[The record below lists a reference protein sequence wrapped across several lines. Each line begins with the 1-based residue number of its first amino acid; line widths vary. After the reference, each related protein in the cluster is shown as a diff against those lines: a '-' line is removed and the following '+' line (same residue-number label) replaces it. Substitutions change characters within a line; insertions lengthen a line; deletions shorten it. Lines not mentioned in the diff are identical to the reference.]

1 MRNIISKF
9 LFTLLALSL
18 GFGQV
23 WATDLCSATLNG
35 ISSNSNTTGVAQT
48 GCTMKWNSVTSSGSD
63 VVTIG
68 SISFYKFSGS
78 SSYVQLILTSGSFQ
92 AGDVVTVTAT
102 SNGSNKSILY
112 SLHSDG
118 GNKATAQTVSKTET
132 VDIPY
137 TLVAADI
144 ESDGSI
150 KIFRGGNTN
159 IRFGSFSVS
168 RTSSCDAGDPG
179 DISKGA
185 LVGGTLTLEAE
196 GSAASGDT
204 WYWQTAADGTS
215 TSNSGSS
222 FGVTEA
228 GTYYIRSYNT
238 AADCWSD
245 AKSFTVQATDLVAN
259 YTVTYMDGL
268 LPLGNEVVAVGSN
281 PTATGITTA
290 KDLYTFESWQLS
302 GSDIALDDAS
312 WASVAADASITLTA
326 RYSANYAFGTYSFVN
341 VAEVGTAPNKL
352 TMTDGSTVNVPA
364 GSRVDNIY
372 FSAMAIKYESGA
384 SDALNDYKGWKIN
397 TNAATIKFLVENDC
411 QVKIA
416 IGEKTALN
424 VTYTPAGGVETT
436 VSQAKDTETP
446 YNVEGGTLVTL
457 TTTSSNTTTLKKIAI
472 NSLFNVTYTDGTGD
486 ASGSASDVA
495 EVTLPAPSATT
506 VGGSTFT
513 GWTANQIV
521 KVGGVDQAIGTELAA
536 GTVVELTAN
545 TTFTA
550 VWVATSDFDVRF
562 FQGYGSNEQIGTT
575 QSISTGNYATPEAD
589 PSRSG
594 YRFLGWSYDATE
606 AHIVNVSEYA
616 ITAATDFTA
625 MWIQQFE
632 VTFNLQG
639 YGSAIA
645 PQTIDDGG
653 KVAKPADP
661 YEVGQ
666 EFLGWFKES
675 TCDNAWNFATDVVT
689 EPTELFAKWVA
700 FTGCVMLRPATSGSA
715 PSAVG
720 DEIVMQAGSTGAT
733 MTALANVDK
742 LTYTTNGLQFGSTS
756 GVKVNV
762 VLANEMVVGTT
773 ISMKLVA
780 AGDKTRG
787 LFLYTSAG
795 AKIDAFTCWVDG
807 VNPASS
813 GAEATFTYTVVAG
826 DGLEG
831 TNEFQLWRNN
841 TVILNTLKVESCG
854 SAIIYHD
861 LTYAVDPAD
870 KATVTLGASS
880 VREGLTTTAEYSA
893 IDDAYDFD
901 EWQISG
907 AGATLSDAHANPVT
921 ITMGTAD
928 AEVTLKLKAA
938 LPKHSVTFQ
947 MNGHGVAPD
956 GQMIK
961 EGAKVL
967 KPEDPVADGWE
978 FLGWYKESTFD
989 NEWDFDVDEM
999 GTTDIIL
1006 YAKWLDETGVIK
1018 LMDGSTV
1025 NTTNFVSP
1033 GTATTVT
1040 INEVE
1045 HNCLTAFSSNRT
1057 SLAGTKPTD
1066 VVQYNATTNKAMM
1079 QVTFYNKHATSEKTV
1094 YVWKVEE
1101 GDESATPIEIT
1112 LPAKSLTKTEYFE
1125 FNSSKNRSFY
1135 VTVADKSNTGIIQVK
1150 VFDNGETALKRAG
1163 QVGYSVNMNKGR
1175 MCAITNTATSFE
1187 GLTMTTSSDYAVL
1200 NNSNLSTKSYVSFS
1214 ITSPVILS
1222 VTKSGGKF
1230 YVSQNPDEKGTI
1242 YNTNQ
1247 ELDLNATGTWYV
1259 GSETSGSAASFTKFE
1274 FKAPK
1279 CEKPVFN
1286 ALDNSELCS
1295 GEPFEALDG
1304 TGTVSDGGT
1313 VTYEWF
1319 AEGESTVLATTAT
1332 FTPSADGSYFVVAT
1346 NSLEGFADNVATSD
1360 VVTVTHYAM
1369 VEITSAPKDVRDD
1382 VGAAATLTVAA
1393 SGKNLSYQWF
1403 TCDDVIGT
1411 GAVEIPGETNASLD
1425 VTVPD
1430 GTQYYRVEVA
1440 SDCGTAYVV
1449 AKVEK
1454 WVDFTQVN
1462 VSENTSWDFTT
1473 CADAEIK
1480 LTDATTPKKGEEYL
1494 MANIRGVHYDDP
1506 AFNAQALIFAGE
1518 YIYRNVTGKP
1528 LGAIKLKFTT
1538 TVDGFVTVRF
1548 ADNGNNN
1555 RCLRVTDSEGVE
1567 FSQSS
1572 ASNSDI
1578 QEFTTFVHAGDIE
1591 IMGVKEDHTGENQY
1605 VRIFNLAFEKVDY
1618 SRAVNSGRIGTICLP
1633 NGGVIKEASL
1643 YEVSYIDNTSKKIFF
1658 DEILTGELIA
1668 GRPYVFLP
1676 NEGAKYMGVEF
1687 LDAANASAGSYHGLV
1702 GFIGADADAETS
1714 VPDDENCYIIQ
1725 NNQYRQVLAGADARI
1740 KSYRAYLR
1748 LPDVPTSAPSLA
1760 PGRRRIS
1767 MGMAGEQV
1775 ATGVDNLNASET
1787 PMKMIIDGKMYI
1799 LRGEKLYDAT
1809 GRLVK

>member
-1 MRNIISKF
+1 
-9 LFTLLALSL
+9 
-18 GFGQV
+18 
-23 WATDLCSATLNG
+23 
-35 ISSNSNTTGVAQT
+35 
-48 GCTMKWNSVTSSGSD
+48 
-63 VVTIG
+63 
-68 SISFYKFSGS
+68 
-78 SSYVQLILTSGSFQ
+78 
-92 AGDVVTVTAT
+92 
-102 SNGSNKSILY
+102 
-112 SLHSDG
+112 
-118 GNKATAQTVSKTET
+118 
-132 VDIPY
+132 
-137 TLVAADI
+137 
-144 ESDGSI
+144 
-150 KIFRGGNTN
+150 
-159 IRFGSFSVS
+159 
-168 RTSSCDAGDPG
+168 
-179 DISKGA
+179 
-185 LVGGTLTLEAE
+185 
-196 GSAASGDT
+196 
-204 WYWQTAADGTS
+204 
-215 TSNSGSS
+215 
-222 FGVTEA
+222 
-228 GTYYIRSYNT
+228 
-238 AADCWSD
+238 
-245 AKSFTVQATDLVAN
+245 
-259 YTVTYMDGL
+259 
-268 LPLGNEVVAVGSN
+268 
-281 PTATGITTA
+281 
-290 KDLYTFESWQLS
+290 
-302 GSDIALDDAS
+302 
-312 WASVAADASITLTA
+312 
-326 RYSANYAFGTYSFVN
+326 
-341 VAEVGTAPNKL
+341 
-352 TMTDGSTVNVPA
+352 
-364 GSRVDNIY
+364 
-372 FSAMAIKYESGA
+372 
-384 SDALNDYKGWKIN
+384 
-397 TNAATIKFLVENDC
+397 
-411 QVKIA
+411 
-416 IGEKTALN
+416 
-424 VTYTPAGGVETT
+424 
-436 VSQAKDTETP
+436 
-446 YNVEGGTLVTL
+446 
-457 TTTSSNTTTLKKIAI
+457 
-472 NSLFNVTYTDGTGD
+472 
-486 ASGSASDVA
+486 
-495 EVTLPAPSATT
+495 
-506 VGGSTFT
+506 
-513 GWTANQIV
+513 
-521 KVGGVDQAIGTELAA
+521 
-536 GTVVELTAN
+536 
-545 TTFTA
+545 
-550 VWVATSDFDVRF
+550 
-562 FQGYGSNEQIGTT
+562 
-575 QSISTGNYATPEAD
+575 
-589 PSRSG
+589 
-594 YRFLGWSYDATE
+594 
-606 AHIVNVSEYA
+606 
-616 ITAATDFTA
+616 
-625 MWIQQFE
+625 
-632 VTFNLQG
+632 
-639 YGSAIA
+639 
-645 PQTIDDGG
+645 
-653 KVAKPADP
+653 
-661 YEVGQ
+661 
-666 EFLGWFKES
+666 
-675 TCDNAWNFATDVVT
+675 
-689 EPTELFAKWVA
+689 
-700 FTGCVMLRPATSGSA
+700 
-715 PSAVG
+715 
-720 DEIVMQAGSTGAT
+720 
-733 MTALANVDK
+733 
-742 LTYTTNGLQFGSTS
+742 
-756 GVKVNV
+756 
-762 VLANEMVVGTT
+762 
-773 ISMKLVA
+773 
-780 AGDKTRG
+780 
-787 LFLYTSAG
+787 
-795 AKIDAFTCWVDG
+795 
-807 VNPASS
+807 
-813 GAEATFTYTVVAG
+813 
-826 DGLEG
+826 
-831 TNEFQLWRNN
+831 
-841 TVILNTLKVESCG
+841 
-854 SAIIYHD
+854 
-861 LTYAVDPAD
+861 
-870 KATVTLGASS
+870 
-880 VREGLTTTAEYSA
+880 
-893 IDDAYDFD
+893 
-901 EWQISG
+901 
-907 AGATLSDAHANPVT
+907 
-921 ITMGTAD
+921 
-928 AEVTLKLKAA
+928 
-938 LPKHSVTFQ
+938 
-947 MNGHGVAPD
+947 
-956 GQMIK
+956 
-961 EGAKVL
+961 
-967 KPEDPVADGWE
+967 
-978 FLGWYKESTFD
+978 
-989 NEWDFDVDEM
+989 M
-999 GTTDIIL
+999 GTTNIIL

-1242 YNTNQ
+1242 YSTNQ

-1382 VGAAATLTVAA
+1382 VGADATLTVAA

-1462 VSENTSWDFTT
+1462 VSENTSWNWVN
-1473 CADAEIK
+1473 AAAVNIK
-1480 LTDATTPKKGEEYL
+1480 LDGDGTYSLAKNEEGL
-1494 MANIRGVHYDDP
+1494 MANIRKGEISVTND
-1506 AFNAQALIFAGE
+1506 ATFNSQALLFYGE
-1518 YIYRNVTGKP
+1518 NVRATEG
-1528 LGAIKLKFTT
+1528 GVYYASVGHIKFTT

-1548 ADNGNNN
+1548 ADNGTNN
-1555 RCLRVTDSEGVE
+1555 RCVRISGGTEEE
-1567 FSQSS
+1567 FSEPS
-1572 ASNSDI
+1572 ANKTDFK
-1578 QEFTTFVHAGDIE
+1578 EFKAFVPAGEVE
-1591 IMGVKEDHTGENQY
+1591 IMGVNEDHTGENKY
-1605 VRIFNLAFEKVDY
+1605 IRILYIAFEKVDY

-1687 LDAANASAGSYHGLV
+1687 LDAANAGAGSYHGLV